1 VRHTT
6 LPGDDARVT
15 FLGLVVR
22 NLLRRRVRALL
33 TLVGITLGIATV
45 VALGVITAGLK
56 ATASAFV
63 RSGGA
68 DFLVGQQGAADLS
81 FSTIPESTV
90 GRIAAVD
97 GVDAVRASLL
107 HIFVQG
113 SNPYFFL
120 SGVRLNELRTH
131 PPDLQSGRLPEA
143 DDEVLL
149 GLDAAADLKA
159 AEGDTVVLAGRDFRV
174 VGTFHSEVTWEN
186 GGAYASLATV
196 QAVAGKAGMVSVV
209 SVWADANVDAAVVAD
224 SVEQQVPGV
233 VTISSSAEYGKVD
246 QGFVII
252 DAVNVAIGALA
263 VVIGG
268 VGVMNTMVMAINE
281 RTREIGVFRAVGW
294 TGRRVLAMI
303 VLESLLLCLVAG
315 VLGSFAGVGIARLA
329 VQMPAVKGFIELSLA
344 PWTFAKAMIVGVSVG
359 LVGALYPAIRSS
371 RLLPI
376 DALRYE

>member
-1 VRHTT
+1 
-6 LPGDDARVT
+6 VT

-22 NLLRRRVRALL
+22 NLLRRRVRAML

-45 VALGVITAGLK
+45 VALGVITSGLK
-56 ATASAFV
+56 STASAFV

-81 FSTIPESTV
+81 FSTIPEATV
-90 GRIAAVD
+90 GRMKAVD

-113 SNPYFFL
+113 SNPFFFL
-120 SGVRLNELRTH
+120 SGVRLDELRVH
-131 PPDLQSGRLPEA
+131 PPQLVAGTLPTA
-143 DDEVLL
+143 DDEVVL
-149 GLDAAADLKA
+149 GVDAAGDLG
-159 AEGDTVVLAGRDFRV
+159 AEVGDMVNLTGRGFRV
-174 VGTFHSEVTWEN
+174 VGIYRSEVTWEN

-209 SVWADANVDAAVVAD
+209 SVWVDADFDPADVARR
-224 SVEQQVPGV
+224 VEAEVSGV
-233 VTISSSAEYGKVD
+233 VTISSSSEYGKVD
-246 QGFVII
+246 QGFVIL
-252 DAVNVAIGALA
+252 DAVNVAISGLA
-263 VVIGG
+263 VVLGG
-268 VGVMNTMVMAINE
+268 VGVMNTMVMSINE

-303 VLESLLLCLVAG
+303 VLESLLLCVLAG
-315 VLGSFAGVGIARLA
+315 ALGSLVGVGIARLA

-359 LVGALYPAIRSS
+359 LAGALYPAIRSS

>member
-1 VRHTT
+1 MRCERWSGHHH
-6 LPGDDARVT
+6 LVT

-45 VALGVITAGLK
+45 VALGVITSGLK

-81 FSTIPESTV
+81 FSTIPEATV

-113 SNPYFFL
+113 ANPYFFL
-120 SGVRLNELRTH
+120 SGVRTAELRAH
-131 PPDLQSGRLPEA
+131 PPEMVTGTLPVA

-149 GLDAAADLKA
+149 GVDAADDLGA
-159 AEGDTVVLAGRDFRV
+159 GLGDTVSLSGHVFTV
-174 VGTFHSEVTWEN
+174 VGTYRSEVTWEN
-186 GGAYASLATV
+186 GGAYAQLATV
-196 QAVAGKAGMVSVV
+196 QEIAGKAGMVSVV
-209 SVWADANVDAAVVAD
+209 SVWVDADFEPDVVAD
-224 SVEQQVPGV
+224 GVERQVAGV

-246 QGFVII
+246 QGFVIL
-252 DAVNVAIGALA
+252 DAVNVAISALA
-263 VVIGG
+263 VVLGG

-303 VLESLLLCLVAG
+303 VLESLLLCVLAG
-315 VLGSFAGVGIARLA
+315 VIGSFVGVGIAQLA
-329 VQMPAVKGFIELSLA
+329 VRMPAVKGFIDLSLA
-344 PWTFAKAMIVGVSVG
+344 PWTFTKAMIVGVSVG
-359 LVGALYPAIRSS
+359 LAGALYPAIRSS

-376 DALRYE
+376 EALRYE

>member
-1 VRHTT
+1 MP
-6 LPGDDARVT
+6 LPGDDAPVT

-81 FSTIPESTV
+81 FSTIPEATV
-90 GRIAAVD
+90 DRVAVLD
-97 GVDAVRASLL
+97 GVDAIRVSLL

-120 SGVRLNELRTH
+120 SGVRFDELQAH
-131 PPDLQSGRLPEA
+131 PPVLESGRLPRA
-143 DDEVLL
+143 GDEVAL
-149 GLDAAADLKA
+149 GVDAAADLGA
-159 AEGDTVVLAGRDFRV
+159 TEGDTAVLAGREFRV
-174 VGTFHSEVTWEN
+174 VGTFRSDVTWEN

-196 QAVAGKAGMVSVV
+196 QEMAGKSGMVSVA
-209 SVWADANVDAAVVAD
+209 SVWVDQDFDPAEVAD
-224 SVEQQVPGV
+224 RVEREVPGV

-246 QGFVII
+246 QGFVIL

-263 VVIGG
+263 VVLGG

-303 VLESLLLCLVAG
+303 VLESLLLCVLAG
-315 VLGSFAGVGIARLA
+315 VLGSFAGVGFARLA

-344 PWTFAKAMIVGVSVG
+344 PWTFTKAMIVGLSVG
-359 LVGALYPAIRSS
+359 LAGALYPAIRSS